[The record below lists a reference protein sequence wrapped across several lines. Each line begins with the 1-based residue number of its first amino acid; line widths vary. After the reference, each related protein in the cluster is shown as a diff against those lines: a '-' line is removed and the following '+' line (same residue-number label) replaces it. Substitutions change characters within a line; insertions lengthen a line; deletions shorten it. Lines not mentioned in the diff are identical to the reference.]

1 MRTNLITIK
10 VKPKTHESLVKV
22 KAVMM
27 LQDGEERSMDD
38 IISYLITLLPKAQV
52 TIEGIKRK
60 S

>member
-1 MRTNLITIK
+1 MGINLITIK

-27 LQDGEERSMDD
+27 LQDGKERSMND
-38 IISYLITLLPKAQV
+38 IISYLITLLPEAQV